1 MTKNKPK
8 RNNNNKKKKKSTKTK
23 NAANQQEQKARPPYA
38 NAANTRRSIVPKG
51 AANNSNLV
59 RSSKALHETVCSVT
73 DPFCYKARLAK
84 WPDGQGGGTLAMQIR
99 GRMSHTAMAGAGGN
113 LTQFAG
119 MLPYSYM
126 SAASVAAGTYTMPAA
141 WTAVNAADFIAYCGT
156 YRIVTWGIIIRST
169 QPATST
175 SGTVIIRK
183 LTTPVATAG
192 TQVAASMYGAEVT
205 EVPVY
210 AGMETSIIA
219 KPMGNVPR
227 NFVAQN
233 AANPATNN
241 TGWDFIQV
249 ETINNTS
256 TAGLVLLD
264 IEYVYNVEITL
275 LSAYQTLHE
284 FIPPS
289 APAIPLVTTAAS
301 AVINKAS
308 TIVEGGVK
316 TIGSHVL
323 EKVEDFF
330 SQAGTDLLG
339 MIF

>member
-1 MTKNKPK
+1 MARNKTKK
-8 RNNNNKKKKKSTKTK
+8 NNNNKKKKSSKAK
-23 NAANQQEQKARPPYA
+23 NAAIQQEQKNRPPLG

-51 AANNSNLV
+51 PANNAAIMK
-59 RSSKALHETVCSVT
+59 SSKALHEAVCSVT

-113 LTQFAG
+113 FTQFGG
-119 MLPYSYM
+119 MLPFAYM
-126 SAASVAAGTYTMPAA
+126 SAASVAAGAYTMPAA
-141 WTAVNAADFIAYCGT
+141 WTTVNAADFVSYCGT
-156 YRIVTWGIIIRST
+156 YRIVTWGIIIRNT

-183 LTTPVATAG
+183 VTNPVATAG
-192 TQVAASMYGAEVT
+192 TQIAASMYGAEVT

-275 LSAYQTLHE
+275 LPAFHTLHE

-289 APAIPLVTTAAS
+289 APAIPVVSTAAS
-301 AVINKAS
+301 AVINKAT

-316 TIGSHVL
+316 AIGSHVL

-330 SQAGTDLLG
+330 STAGTDLLG
-339 MIF
+339 MLF